1 MAVTDK
7 PRVLIADDDAGIR
20 EALGDLLTEEGME
33 VVGAVA
39 NGTEA
44 VEMTATLSPDVVLMD
59 LRMPAVDGIEAT
71 RKIHEAGSLTQVIIL
86 SAYDDPALTKGA
98 DEAGAYA
105 YLVKGCPAALVR
117 DVVLKAFHLKQ
128 GLEARE
134 MDGPS

>member
-1 MAVTDK
+1 MSDK
-7 PRVLIADDDAGIR
+7 PRVLIADDDPGIR
-20 EALGDLLTEEGME
+20 DALRDLLTEEGME

-39 NGTEA
+39 GGAEA
-44 VEMTATLSPDVVLMD
+44 VRMAAALAPDVVLMD
-59 LRMPAVDGIEAT
+59 LRMPGVNGIEAT
-71 RKIHEAGSLTQVIIL
+71 REIHETGSLTQVIIL

-117 DVVLKAFHLKQ
+117 DVVVKAFHLKQ

-134 MDGPS
+134 LP

>member
-1 MAVTDK
+1 MPVTDR

-44 VEMTATLSPDVVLMD
+44 VEMTAALSPDVVLMD